1 MNALLTSATLI
12 VIASNCAAVTQD
24 GNEEEQQAVRAFPTE
39 FDQAVSS
46 RDDEAPKKWK

>member
-24 GNEEEQQAVRAFPTE
+24 GNEEEQQVRAFPTE